1 MDKKKIT
8 CHSSPI
14 LEKELKKIKIE
25 WKKLRELIKNVKTS
39 KIQKK
44 FYKSWG
50 EVAIIDQSKNF
61 IAGYTDNIKC
71 ITKESIVF
79 GDHTCSI
86 KFINFPFV
94 QGADGIKILQ
104 TKDNLVSLK
113 YIYYSMCNFIK
124 YDGKYRRHWSDI
136 SNIPIPI
143 PSLKEQE
150 RIVKILDKFTELTA
164 VLTAE
169 LTASIKQYEYYSNLL
184 ISNLNLEINW
194 KTLKEIGII
203 LPGLKSKNK
212 QDFELNNAN
221 SFFVKYTDVFND
233 NLFLKN
239 INGRVFVDE
248 QEKQNSIKFKD
259 LLITAS
265 SESLVDAGA
274 VTEAPSFFNERNIY
288 LNSFCRI
295 FRPNNDLFEYKF
307 LKFIFKSKKFK
318 NELIKTYQGTTRFNL
333 SVKKLENILIPIPT
347 IQEQQIL
354 IKILDKFETLTSNLE
369 KGLPKE
375 IELINKQYE
384 YYRNKLLSFEG
395 SK

>member
-136 SNIPIPI
+136 SNISIPI
-143 PSLKEQE
+143 PSIKEQT
-150 RIVKILDKFTELTA
+150 KIANFFTLLDKQIQLIERKLELY
-164 VLTAE
+164 E
-169 LTASIKQYEYYSNLL
+169 LRKKYYLNNIFCDDYSNLPKL
-184 ISNLNLEINW
+184 RFEGFEEKFSNNNLNEICKITKGDQINNENLTNNG
-194 KTLKEIGII
+194 KYYYLNG
-203 LPGLKSKNK
+203 GLKLSGWTDNFNRLGNTISISEGGESCGFVNYNQRNFWSGGHLYTLDNLEDKIDTYFLFSVLKYKQKSIMRLRVGTGLPNIQKPSLSKINIIYPKLEEQTKIANLFSSLDESIQNLKK
-212 QDFELNNAN
+212 QKDQLTKMKTYYLNNM
-221 SFFVKYTDVFND
+221 FV
-233 NLFLKN
+233 
-239 INGRVFVDE
+239 
-248 QEKQNSIKFKD
+248 
-259 LLITAS
+259 
-265 SESLVDAGA
+265 
-274 VTEAPSFFNERNIY
+274 
-288 LNSFCRI
+288 
-295 FRPNNDLFEYKF
+295 
-307 LKFIFKSKKFK
+307 
-318 NELIKTYQGTTRFNL
+318 
-333 SVKKLENILIPIPT
+333 
-347 IQEQQIL
+347 
-354 IKILDKFETLTSNLE
+354 
-369 KGLPKE
+369 
-375 IELINKQYE
+375 
-384 YYRNKLLSFEG
+384 
-395 SK
+395 

>member
-1 MDKKKIT
+1 MDD
-8 CHSSPI
+8 
-14 LEKELKKIKIE
+14 
-25 WKKLRELIKNVKTS
+25 LIKNSRDVEFKKLGDFLHYIQPAKYIVNSTNYSNDFNTPVLTAGKSFILGYTNEDSNIYIASKQKPVIIFDDFTSSFKWVDFPFKIKSSAAKIIIPRNIDVNIRFFYYLMSNLKYTPSSHSRQWIAKYS
-39 KIQKK
+39 KII
-44 FYKSWG
+44 
-50 EVAIIDQSKNF
+50 VPVP
-61 IAGYTDNIKC
+61 
-71 ITKESIVF
+71 SI
-79 GDHTCSI
+79 
-86 KFINFPFV
+86 
-94 QGADGIKILQ
+94 
-104 TKDNLVSLK
+104 
-113 YIYYSMCNFIK
+113 
-124 YDGKYRRHWSDI
+124 
-136 SNIPIPI
+136 
-143 PSLKEQE
+143 KEQE
-150 RIVKILDKFTELTA
+150 RIVKILDKLTELTA
-164 VLTAE
+164 DLTAE

>member
-136 SNIPIPI
+136 SNISIPI
-143 PSLKEQE
+143 PSIKEQT
-150 RIVKILDKFTELTA
+150 KIANFFTLLDKQIQLIERKLELYELRKKYYLNNIFCDDYSNLPKLRFEGFEDIWKEKKIFDLLKYEQPTKYIVDFA
-164 VLTAE
+164 KYNYNKSKIPVLTANKGFI
-169 LTASIKQYEYYSNLL
+169 LGYTD
-184 ISNLNLEINW
+184 EINN
-194 KTLKEIGII
+194 IY
-203 LPGLKSKNK
+203 NK
-212 QDFELNNAN
+212 
-221 SFFVKYTDVFND
+221 
-233 NLFLKN
+233 
-239 INGRVFVDE
+239 G
-248 QEKQNSIKFKD
+248 NSIIFDDFTTDFKYVD
-259 LLITAS
+259 FKYKIKS
-265 SESLVDAGA
+265 SA
-274 VTEAPSFFNERNIY
+274 
-288 LNSFCRI
+288 
-295 FRPNNDLFEYKF
+295 
-307 LKFIFKSKKFK
+307 
-318 NELIKTYQGTTRFNL
+318 
-333 SVKKLENILIPIPT
+333 
-347 IQEQQIL
+347 
-354 IKILDKFETLTSNLE
+354 IKILTTKNDDSLYFIFNLWQKKRFIPIGHNRHYISIIQEIFFSLPSLEEQTKIANLFSSLDESIQNLKKQKDQLT
-369 KGLPKE
+369 KRKT
-375 IELINKQYE
+375 
-384 YYRNKLLSFEG
+384 YYLNNMFV
-395 SK
+395 